1 MPKKEVKKGITL
13 RISLDEYEA
22 LRAQAKTNDKVITD
36 PDMIKTIDKIEDLV
50 TTLRKRI
57 VRKDMYKNILLHGGT
72 TLFEG
77 FAERLRKEINFLSP
91 PRMEAKVIAPP
102 ERKYTAWIGASV
114 LAALDAFKPMW
125 ITKDEYDEVGPS
137 IINTHKKGCKSFFSF
152 VPRISQ
158 YNQDSPLG
166 IT

>member
-57 VRKDMYKNILLHGGT
+57 VRKDMYKNG
-72 TLFEG
+72 
-77 FAERLRKEINFLSP
+77 
-91 PRMEAKVIAPP
+91 
-102 ERKYTAWIGASV
+102 
-114 LAALDAFKPMW
+114 
-125 ITKDEYDEVGPS
+125 
-137 IINTHKKGCKSFFSF
+137 
-152 VPRISQ
+152 
-158 YNQDSPLG
+158 
-166 IT
+166 